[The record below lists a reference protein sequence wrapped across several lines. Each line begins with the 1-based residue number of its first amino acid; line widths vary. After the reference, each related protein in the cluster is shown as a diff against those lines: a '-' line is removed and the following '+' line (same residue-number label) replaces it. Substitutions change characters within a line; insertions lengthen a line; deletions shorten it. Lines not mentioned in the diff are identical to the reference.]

1 MAYVAIQYADQQY
14 PARSFSLLEKVKGK
28 KGGEK
33 KIGRER
39 ERERERER
47 ARVYTC
53 VYERA
58 HTGWQAGVRTRQ
70 QSLRRASLLQS
81 MGCRPRIA
89 PPRTPQACACR
100 ASSSR
105 VMQSVTVKWVDVRV
119 CEGESS
125 ARNAARHLPTPLPPR
140 HSSRVGGWKMNRR
153 VLLLTTRT
161 PTTAN
166 QTNVL
171 ASLDR

>member
-14 PARSFSLLEKVKGK
+14 PARSFSLLENVKRKKV
-28 KGGEK
+28 GEK
-33 KIGRER
+33 KID
-39 ERERERER
+39 RERER
-47 ARVYTC
+47 ARARARVCVYTC

-105 VMQSVTVKWVDVRV
+105 VMQSVTVKWVGVRV
-119 CEGESS
+119 CEGESN
-125 ARNAARHLPTPLPPR
+125 ARNVGTDPPIPLPQDIQAGL
-140 HSSRVGGWKMNRR
+140 VAGK
-153 VLLLTTRT
+153 
-161 PTTAN
+161 
-166 QTNVL
+166 
-171 ASLDR
+171 